1 MTISTRTLGV
11 LSAIALGLAFVSL
24 SPQVAAA
31 GPSASR
37 TTHESVVVTSI
48 DRTTRSATMQN
59 AEGETKTVQF
69 PDEVKAY
76 DTLKVG
82 DHIDIDYY
90 ESIAMSLLPA
100 GAKPSMSQ
108 SESMNRVAHGVGTAT
123 RETTMSATIV
133 SIDLKRNKVT
143 LRGPKGNTQTVA
155 VEDPDVQK
163 RLPQLKPGQVV
174 QVTYTEAMAASI
186 RPSSPASSK
195 WQP

>member
-11 LSAIALGLAFVSL
+11 LSALALGLALVSL
-24 SPQVAAA
+24 SPQVAA

-48 DRTTRSATMQN
+48 DRTTRSATLQN
-59 AEGETKTVQF
+59 PEGETKTVEF
-69 PDEVKAY
+69 PAEVKAY

-100 GAKPSMSQ
+100 GTKPSMSQ
-108 SESMNRVAHGVGTAT
+108 SQSMNRVAHGQGMAT

-133 SIDLKRNKVT
+133 SIDLKKNEVT
-143 LRGPKGNTQTVA
+143 LRGPKGNTRTVA
-155 VEDPDVQK
+155 VQDPDIQSK
-163 RLPQLKPGQVV
+163 LPQLKPGQVV

-186 RPSSPASSK
+186 RPSSAGSSK